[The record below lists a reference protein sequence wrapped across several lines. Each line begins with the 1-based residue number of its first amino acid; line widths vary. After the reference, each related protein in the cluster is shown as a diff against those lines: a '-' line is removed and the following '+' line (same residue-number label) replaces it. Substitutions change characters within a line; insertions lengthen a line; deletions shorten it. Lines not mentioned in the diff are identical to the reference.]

1 VHRVQRTKLK
11 TSNFVGRSEL
21 MNYKKRP
28 KTALHALLIT
38 TVLTLGLIQKT
49 LNFLEGGRQIVMRE
63 AIQVMSNT

>member
-1 VHRVQRTKLK
+1 
-11 TSNFVGRSEL
+11 